1 LNQLPLSTVGIAVGT
16 ALLPMLS
23 RAIGAGRTEEAKGLF
38 NRALETVLFLGLP
51 AAVALLILADV
62 IIDVLFV
69 RGQFDS
75 VDAAVTA
82 IVLKGYVIGL
92 PAYIAVKVY
101 STAFF
106 SQQDTMTPVKV
117 SIAVATSNIILALI
131 LIQYIGVAGIATATG
146 IVGWMQIA
154 LLAWLLRK
162 NPAMQIDE
170 RFKQVL
176 PRILIST
183 GLMAL
188 ALFGLQFLLAGW
200 TEDDTFHKDMALAV
214 FVVAG
219 GAVYGI
225 SALATGAI
233 KMQDIR
239 QFLGKGR

>member
-1 LNQLPLSTVGIAVGT
+1 VGIAVGT

-51 AAVALLILADV
+51 AAVALLILADI

-146 IVGWMQIA
+146 IVGWMQIG
-154 LLAWLLRK
+154 LLAWLLRN
-162 NPAMQIDE
+162 NPAMKLDE
-170 RFKQVL
+170 RFRHSF
-176 PRILIST
+176 PRILLST

-188 ALFGLQFLLAGW
+188 ALFALQIPLAGW
-200 TEDDTFHKDMALAV
+200 MDGDTLHKGIALAI
-214 FVVAG
+214 FVAAG

-225 SALATGAI
+225 SALATGAL
-233 KMQDIR
+233 KMQDVR
-239 QFLGKGR
+239 GFLTRSSK